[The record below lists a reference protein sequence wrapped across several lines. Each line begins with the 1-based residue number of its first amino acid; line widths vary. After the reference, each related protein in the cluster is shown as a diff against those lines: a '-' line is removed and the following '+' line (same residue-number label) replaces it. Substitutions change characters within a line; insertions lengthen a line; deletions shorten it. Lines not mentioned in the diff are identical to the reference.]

1 MNKKLELYTHLLLVW
16 LLTIPVFVILMCC
29 IKDIESLPILGI
41 PNELQWIFGC
51 SCICLVDTILI
62 SYNLITQR
70 KKKIENIMII
80 NILTT
85 IFFTYL
91 CFAHFVD
98 DYKWQLTFVSIW
110 QIVIFSY
117 LKFLKHNRTELFQE
131 ELTTPPLLVV
141 VFIIVFLYPLLILFM
156 PFH

>member
-1 MNKKLELYTHLLLVW
+1 MNKKLELYIHLLLVW
-16 LLTIPVFVILMCC
+16 LLTIPVFVILICC
-29 IKDIESLPILGI
+29 IKDIDTLQTLSI
-41 PNELQWIFGC
+41 PNELQWIFGY
-51 SCICLVDTILI
+51 SCMCLVDIILI

-91 CFAHFVD
+91 CFVHFVD
-98 DYKWQLTFVSIW
+98 NSKWQLAFLSIW
-110 QIVIFSY
+110 QVVIFLY

-141 VFIIVFLYPLLILFM
+141 VFIIVFLYPLLILFI

>member
-29 IKDIESLPILGI
+29 IKDIESLPMLGI